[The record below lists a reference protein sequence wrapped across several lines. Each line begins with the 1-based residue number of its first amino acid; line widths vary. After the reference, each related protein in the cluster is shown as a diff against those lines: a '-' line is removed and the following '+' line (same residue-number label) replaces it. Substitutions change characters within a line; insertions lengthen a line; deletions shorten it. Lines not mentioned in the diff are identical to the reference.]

1 MRTAAPR
8 SARSSALTT
17 RGDVSIPV
25 NAKGNALPLPDDEAL
40 VPKTLTPEVGVS
52 AADFVLD
59 PEVVVV
65 LLCEVD
71 VVDVG
76 GLVVVGLVVVEV
88 GGVVVVVEVG
98 GVVVVV
104 EVGVVV
110 VVEVGVVVVVEVGGG
125 VVVPGTG

>member
-8 SARSSALTT
+8 SIRSSALAT
-17 RGDVSIPV
+17 RGDASIPV

-40 VPKTLTPEVGVS
+40 VPRTLTPEVEVS
-52 AADFVLD
+52 EADFVFD

-76 GLVVVGLVVVEV
+76 GLVVVEVGGVVVVEV
-88 GGVVVVVEVG
+88 GVVVVVVVGGVVVVEVG
-98 GVVVVV
+98 GVVVVD
-104 EVGVVV
+104 
-110 VVEVGVVVVVEVGGG
+110 VGGG